1 MFTINNW
8 GWSEWASRVPRLHL
22 ASFPLLSRVPRA
34 PEVRVCESSECAY
47 VYTQMYLCMPVCA
60 HMSVCSVC
68 LHMCVHECRWC
79 VCVRMYLCVPL
90 CMCVHACIWCVR
102 LCVCMCKC
110 IYIHPRVYVCVCVF
124 AHTCTGTVSIVQQA
138 ALWHHCH
145 VPGLAPLLRECP
157 QGHTANHGPEPK
169 SSCL

>member
-47 VYTQMYLCMPVCA
+47 VYTQMYLCMPMCA

-79 VCVRMYLCVPL
+79 VCVSMYLCVPL

-110 IYIHPRVYVCVCVF
+110 IYIHPRVYVCVCI
-124 AHTCTGTVSIVQQA
+124 CT
-138 ALWHHCH
+138 H
-145 VPGLAPLLRECP
+145 VHRDRQHRTAGCTLASLPCP
-157 QGHTANHGPEPK
+157 RPCPTAKGMSPRSHSQSWP
-169 SSCL
+169 